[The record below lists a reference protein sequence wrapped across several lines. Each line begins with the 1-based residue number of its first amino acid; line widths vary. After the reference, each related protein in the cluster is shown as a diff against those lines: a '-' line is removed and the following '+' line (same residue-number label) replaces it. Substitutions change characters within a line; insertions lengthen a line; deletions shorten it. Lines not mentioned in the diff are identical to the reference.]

1 MSLDDYFAGLAH
13 PNPNLRERAM
23 WDIVDNQD
31 DTTIPRLMAA
41 LDNEDVVF
49 RRASVKT
56 LGAVGPKA
64 VPAIIEGLLKSDNV
78 TVRGSCAKA
87 MAQVAIYHRDA
98 EFPQVGLEALTQAM
112 EDANPVVHIA
122 AAMALGQVG
131 VPAVEILSHA
141 VKTTDNVALAVSA
154 LNSLGS
160 IPDERAAIMLKEI
173 SEDESADPYLQETAV
188 SAISRLELIQGFKKS
203 S

>member
-1 MSLDDYFAGLAH
+1 MSLDEYFARLAH

-56 LGAVGPKA
+56 LGAVGPEA
-64 VPAIIEGLLKSDNV
+64 VPAIVEDLLNSENV

-131 VPAVEILSHA
+131 IPAVEILSHA
-141 VKTTDNVALAVSA
+141 VKTTENIALAVSA
-154 LNSLGS
+154 LNALGS
-160 IPDERAAIMLKEI
+160 IPDERAAAVLKEI
-173 SEDESADPYLQETAV
+173 SEDDSADPYLKETAI
-188 SAISRLELIQGFKKS
+188 SAISRLELVQGFKRS
-203 S
+203 

>member
-1 MSLDDYFAGLAH
+1 MSLDEYFARLAH

-31 DTTIPRLMAA
+31 DTTVPRLMAA

-56 LGAVGPKA
+56 LGAVGPEA

-141 VKTTDNVALAVSA
+141 VKTTENIALAVSA

-160 IPDERAAIMLKEI
+160 IPDERSAKLLKEI
-173 SEDESADPYLQETAV
+173 AEDDSVDPYLQETAI
-188 SAISRLELIQGFKKS
+188 SAISRLELVQGFKRS
-203 S
+203 

>member
-1 MSLDDYFAGLAH
+1 MSLDEYFARLAH

-31 DTTIPRLMAA
+31 DTTVPRLMAA

-56 LGAVGPKA
+56 LGAVGPEA

-141 VKTTDNVALAVSA
+141 VKTTENIALAVSA

-160 IPDERAAIMLKEI
+160 IPDERSTKLLKEI
-173 SEDESADPYLQETAV
+173 AEDDSVDPYLQETAV
-188 SAISRLELIQGFKKS
+188 SAISRLELVQGFKRS
-203 S
+203 